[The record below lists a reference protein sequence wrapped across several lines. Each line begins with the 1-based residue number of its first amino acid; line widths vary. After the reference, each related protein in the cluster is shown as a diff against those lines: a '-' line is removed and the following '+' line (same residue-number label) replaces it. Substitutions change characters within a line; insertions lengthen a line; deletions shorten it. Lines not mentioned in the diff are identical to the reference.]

1 MNLHGLYKCNFTI
14 SHLAGFSIVLLR
26 RIILFFVKKYSFSFN
41 RYFLFSADLICVPQM
56 CLNTVKILF
65 LVVKRIVIKAINTL
79 NITFMFYTVH
89 DIYSLFRTFGCERSW
104 SASNLKFN
112 YHIFNK
118 SKFQWSLNLKAH
130 VKFFIFFFVNNKF
143 SALYVQSCW

>member
-1 MNLHGLYKCNFTI
+1 MQFYYITQ
-14 SHLAGFSIVLLR
+14 LAGFSIVLLR

-41 RYFLFSADLICVPQM
+41 QYFLFSVDLICVPQM

-65 LVVKRIVIKAINTL
+65 LVVKRIVIKAISTL
-79 NITFMFYTVH
+79 NMTFMFYPVH

-118 SKFQWSLNLKAH
+118 SEFQWSLNLKAYE
-130 VKFFIFFFVNNKF
+130 ILFFFNVNNKF